1 MPQPIRPLLWS
12 RLMVVR
18 CMAKSYKVHSP
29 NKRHAVTA
37 VIYLQ
42 VYTWQQFHHISP
54 CCATFSVT
62 NIWRQGVTLKPGIV
76 AFFLPFFC
84 LCIPSDFLIN
94 FLVLDFYWLY
104 SYFFVLKHFSRI
116 TIMTYMWYLHI
127 LSSVLHG
134 CLLYGCGPY
143 TYITVHCTAM
153 NMQVIV
159 AQ

>member
-42 VYTWQQFHHISP
+42 VYTWQQFHYISP
-54 CCATFSVT
+54 YCATFSVT
-62 NIWRQGVTLKPGIV
+62 NIWRQGVTLKTGIV
-76 AFFLPFFC
+76 AFFLLFFC

-104 SYFFVLKHFSRI
+104 SYFFCVKTLLKN
-116 TIMTYMWYLHI
+116 YNNDLHVHI
-127 LSSVLHG
+127 VRRF
-134 CLLYGCGPY
+134 CGIY
-143 TYITVHCTAM
+143 TLPQVYSMVASCMGVVH
-153 NMQVIV
+153 IPI
-159 AQ
+159 